1 MLNSRIAEKEK
12 EYASICKLRDIS
24 QEMSKKLE
32 LLAER
37 LETLNDGSEAVSEV
51 LQNWPTI
58 FESIQLASQNT
69 EALVRVPHTLDQ
81 NQPLNPSS
89 HE

>member
-1 MLNSRIAEKEK
+1 MLNSRITEKEK
-12 EYASICKLRDIS
+12 EYASICKLKEIS

-37 LETLNDGSEAVSEV
+37 LETLNDGSEAVSTV
-51 LQNWPTI
+51 LQNWPMI

-69 EALVRVPHTLDQ
+69 EALVRVPHTLDEKQ
-81 NQPLNPSS
+81 PSDSFSNQ
-89 HE
+89 